1 MCSVTEIG
9 VSKYRQLTIIIIFK
23 IFSMIKFKHRRF
35 NLFEVW
41 NVNKHILILLTSTK
55 NSCAF
60 LFKATQTWNFVYEF
74 Q

>member
-23 IFSMIKFKHRRF
+23 IFSMIKFKHRR
-35 NLFEVW
+35 LIYLKYEMW
-41 NVNKHILILLTSTK
+41 NILILLTSTK